1 MNNYYQA
8 TIPIDNYK
16 PVVNEEILSK
26 IESIQNELESLK
38 KLITKKSV
46 EETSYTL
53 LKNDPFKRLR
63 KNTIELYN
71 ILKSKYGYNEIDRQ
85 DAFLKD
91 IAYQLKIP
99 GVDTWLS
106 ILEDRNVVKVN
117 RIITPAG
124 QNRIKSFKFII

>member
-1 MNNYYQA
+1 MNKYHQ
-8 TIPIDNYK
+8 TSIPIDNYK

-26 IESIQNELESLK
+26 IEAIQNELESLK
-38 KLITKKSV
+38 KLITKKNI

-53 LKNDPFKRLR
+53 VKNDPLKRLR

-71 ILKSKYGYNEIDRQ
+71 IIKKKYAYNEIDRQ
-85 DAFLKD
+85 DAFLKET
-91 IAYQLKIP
+91 AYQLKIP

-106 ILEDRNVVKVN
+106 ILEDRNIVKVN